1 MTKGPFGPDE
11 VAMTSF
17 SGREEISR
25 LFNFRL
31 EFISTELDLKPGKI
45 VGKEVNIEID
55 RRDTDGKPL
64 TPRTFHGYI
73 NRFAAGPVALEET
86 GKYKYRHYRAE
97 MVPWL
102 WFLTQTSRCFLFFPE
117 KEDKTIFEVVQAVFD
132 RTKSDLHVDP
142 VNDLNGISDLKKR
155 KVKHCVQYRES
166 DFNFVSR
173 TLEHYGAFY
182 YFKFE
187 DGKHTLVVDMKKNYP
202 KCEEAEVSYPGLTGS
217 HTPVD
222 HITDWQ
228 HDYEFVSGKWTHTDY
243 NFEKPS
249 TSLKADAPKLPAIDL
264 AQNDK
269 YEIYDY
275 PGEYSEKS
283 DGQSDAK
290 IRQEEEEVQHNVVNG
305 TSLCRTFTP
314 GHKFKLMNHPDEDA
328 VSEHKIS
335 YVLTSVEHTASQP
348 GADTGLQ
355 GHSEYTNR
363 FTCIPESVQFR
374 PARITPKPVISG
386 VQTAVVVGPEEIH
399 TDKYGRVKVQFHW
412 DREGKKDGNSSAW
425 IRVSQNWGGKEWG
438 GMFIPHFGQEVIVE
452 FLEGDPDQP
461 IVTGR
466 VYNAEQVVPLPLPAE
481 KTKSIIRD
489 YGNNQLIMEGKPG
502 EQFIH
507 LQQEC
512 GNELLLNGMKGEESI
527 QLRDKFGNELFM
539 NAVDGTIR
547 LASPSHDSTLI
558 LGKSI
563 FRRCSSND
571 SSFTQGSTLN
581 CHAGLKHDVYMGMRS
596 QTDLGSYIES
606 MAGLKSTCILG
617 TEVNVRV
624 GYTINFQ
631 NAKQVTLNKHD
642 YVQHS
647 IGRLK
652 IDSEAEVGIV
662 GGPGDSAR
670 AQFGPGG
677 LCLSYKNAG
686 GPGRPAVSNAGIAA
700 AAAGLIAAAA
710 QVGAGVGLG
719 ICKANLDSNTT
730 SSAKAWSD
738 NSLGMYGGAA
748 AAAAG
753 AAGSF
758 AAMVYGGN
766 TSDTDDWSDGE
777 AEAKVNLTS
786 KGLKLSG
793 PRGENFMEI
802 KKDKI
807 DLHGTGDIVFT
818 NWGSDIRFHKLAQV
832 GHQQFKWTQCKLDH
846 ANLAVAK

>member
-1 MTKGPFGPDE
+1 MSFNQADRLIRMTKGPLGIDQ

-55 RRDTDGKPL
+55 RRDTDGNPL

-132 RTKSDLHVDP
+132 RAKSDLHVDP
-142 VNDLNGISDLKKR
+142 VNDLNGINDLKKR

-173 TLEHYGAFY
+173 TLEQYGAFY

-202 KCEEAEVSYPGLTGS
+202 KCEEAEISYPGLTGS

-275 PGEYSEKS
+275 PGEYAEKS

-290 IRQEEEEVQHNVVNG
+290 IRQEEEEIRHNVVHG

-328 VSEHKIS
+328 VSEHKTS

-348 GADTGLQ
+348 GADVGEQ
-355 GHSEYTNR
+355 GHSEYRNR
-363 FTCIPESVQFR
+363 FTCIPDSIQCR
-374 PARITPKPVISG
+374 PARITPKPIVSG
-386 VQTAVVVGPEEIH
+386 VQTAVVVGPGGEEIH

-412 DREGKKDGNSSAW
+412 DREGKKDGNSSCW
-425 IRVSQNWGGKEWG
+425 IRVSQVHAGKNFGGID
-438 GMFIPHFGQEVIVE
+438 IPRIGEEVIVD

-461 IVTGR
+461 IIIGR
-466 VYNAEQVVPLPLPAE
+466 VYNAEAMPPFGLPGG
-481 KTKSIIRD
+481 KVISGMKSNSTKGGGGYNEFVLD
-489 YGNNQLIMEGKPG
+489 DTK
-502 EQFIH
+502 
-507 LQQEC
+507 
-512 GNELLLNGMKGEESI
+512 GNELIRVHGQFDMDSTIENDLREHVLNNRSRDVAVDETVSIGSNRSLTIGTNHTISVGSNHTESI
-527 QLRDKFGNELFM
+527 GSNMTINVASMLTENVGINYAETVGAAMELTVGAAMTQTIGAVYALTVGGAMIETVGGSKAETIGGSKNESIAASKSVSIGASLTENVADGQSVSVGAAYSLSAKSISM
-539 NAVDGTIR
+539 TAADSITLTTGSASISMKKDGTI
-547 LASPSHDSTLI
+547 SI
-558 LGKSI
+558 KGKDI
-563 FRRCSSND
+563 
-571 SSFTQGSTLN
+571 TIKGSG
-581 CHAGLKHDVYMGMRS
+581 A
-596 QTDLGSYIES
+596 
-606 MAGLKSTCILG
+606 
-617 TEVNVRV
+617 
-624 GYTINFQ
+624 
-631 NAKQVTLNKHD
+631 
-642 YVQHS
+642 
-647 IGRLK
+647 
-652 IDSEAEVGIV
+652 IV
-662 GGPGDSAR
+662 G
-670 AQFGPGG
+670 
-677 LCLSYKNAG
+677 KAG
-686 GPGRPAVSNAGIAA
+686 
-700 AAAGLIAAAA
+700 
-710 QVGAGVGLG
+710 
-719 ICKANLDSNTT
+719 K
-730 SSAKAWSD
+730 
-738 NSLGMYGGAA
+738 
-748 AAAAG
+748 
-753 AAGSF
+753 
-758 AAMVYGGN
+758 
-766 TSDTDDWSDGE
+766 
-777 AEAKVNLTS
+777 
-786 KGLKLSG
+786 
-793 PRGENFMEI
+793 
-802 KKDKI
+802 
-807 DLHGTGDIVFT
+807 DIVLK
-818 NWGSDIRFHKLAQV
+818 GSKVLQ
-832 GHQQFKWTQCKLDH
+832 
-846 ANLAVAK
+846 N